1 MSLGLEF
8 DKDGNLIVADAYY
21 GLYKVNLKTDKK
33 TPLVPSTLEINGK
46 KNLITNSLVLSQ
58 DSKTIYYT
66 VSSTNFHLTNG
77 MYEIMSVPSG
87 RVLKYDVYG
96 NMSKVCNNFDNL

>member
-33 TPLVPSTLEINGK
+33 TPLVPSSLEINGK

-58 DSKTIYYT
+58 DSKVIYYT
-66 VSSTNFHLTNG
+66 VSSTNFQLTNG

-96 NMSKVCNNFDNL
+96 NMSKVSM